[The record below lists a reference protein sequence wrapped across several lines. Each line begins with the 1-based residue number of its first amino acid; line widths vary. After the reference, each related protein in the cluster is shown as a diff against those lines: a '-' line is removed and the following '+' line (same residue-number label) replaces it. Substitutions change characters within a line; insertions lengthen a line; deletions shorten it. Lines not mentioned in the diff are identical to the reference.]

1 MSQPTQTKTTSTRY
15 GPMTYYA
22 DDPSIGRSLEVY
34 GEYCHPEIE
43 QILSMVNKDTVY
55 LDIGANIGTHSI
67 SIAPYVQQVHAWE
80 PDAQNFHLLEINTK
94 PHRNITISHKAISD
108 NKASGYTEFD
118 FGKTKFIEHP
128 GERTRRSKTLDGYNM
143 DKIDFV
149 KLDTEGYEFRI
160 LQGMGY
166 TLTNLQPDMLIEMQD
181 ETAYSKIY
189 DYLTIFDYYMYWLPV
204 PTFNPNNFKH
214 ETVDV
219 FGPQHGVIN
228 WICSREKLNTTL
240 QAVVDRDD
248 TVERMVWRRNQN
260 VGYDIKHGE

>member
-1 MSQPTQTKTTSTRY
+1 
-15 GPMTYYA
+15 
-22 DDPSIGRSLEVY
+22 
-34 GEYCHPEIE
+34 
-43 QILSMVNKDTVY
+43 
-55 LDIGANIGTHSI
+55 
-67 SIAPYVQQVHAWE
+67 
-80 PDAQNFHLLEINTK
+80 
-94 PHRNITISHKAISD
+94 
-108 NKASGYTEFD
+108 
-118 FGKTKFIEHP
+118 
-128 GERTRRSKTLDGYNM
+128 M

-166 TLTNLQPDMLIEMQD
+166 TLTHLQPDMLIEMQD

-260 VGYDIKHGE
+260 VGDDLKHGE